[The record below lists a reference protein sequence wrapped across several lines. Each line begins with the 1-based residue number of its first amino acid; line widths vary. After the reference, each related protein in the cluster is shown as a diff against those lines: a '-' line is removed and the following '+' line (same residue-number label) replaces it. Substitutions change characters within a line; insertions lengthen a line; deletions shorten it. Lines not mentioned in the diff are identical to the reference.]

1 MPCPSSLSFK
11 LEEPILVGHSDGA
24 SIALIHA
31 GAGHAVRGVVAMAPH
46 VFIEPVCLSSIREA
60 TEAFENTDLAQK
72 LGRYHRDARKTFYG
86 WADVWLDPDF
96 KGWDIRADYLPG
108 RALAGARDPGARR
121 RVRHDGAARRD
132 RAPRERPVRAPQA
145 RELRACSLQGPA
157 RDGANGNEAIHPPDS
172 CVKNDATV
180 IGLISFAHGM
190 SHFYQ
195 LLLAPLFPFIKDE
208 LGVSYAALGFL
219 VALFYTLSGCSSR
232 SPGSWWTA
240 TARAACCWAGV
251 SFFVASTLVMG
262 FSTNYAMLALGAALG
277 GIGNSVFHPA
287 DFAILNARV
296 SSARLGYAFS
306 AHGVVGYV
314 GYAVAPM
321 FSVAIGAAFGWQ
333 AALLA
338 GAALGVAL
346 LALLLFNSRHLEIEA
361 QPRKASIKTEASV
374 LFSAPVVLCFVYF
387 TVFAAGLAGLQ
398 SFGVSAMVEQ
408 YRIAATAPRAR

>member
-1 MPCPSSLSFK
+1 
-11 LEEPILVGHSDGA
+11 
-24 SIALIHA
+24 
-31 GAGHAVRGVVAMAPH
+31 
-46 VFIEPVCLSSIREA
+46 
-60 TEAFENTDLAQK
+60 
-72 LGRYHRDARKTFYG
+72 
-86 WADVWLDPDF
+86 
-96 KGWDIRADYLPG
+96 
-108 RALAGARDPGARR
+108 
-121 RVRHDGAARRD
+121 
-132 RAPRERPVRAPQA
+132 
-145 RELRACSLQGPA
+145 
-157 RDGANGNEAIHPPDS
+157 
-172 CVKNDATV
+172 VKNDATV

-219 VALFYTLSGCSSR
+219 VALFYTLSGLLQPLAGFVVDRYGAR
-232 SPGSWWTA
+232 SVLLG
-240 TARAACCWAGV
+240 GV

-262 FSTNYAMLALGAALG
+262 LSTNYAMLALGAALG

-321 FSVAIGAAFGWQ
+321 FGVAIGAAFGWQ
-333 AALLA
+333 AALLT

-346 LALLLFNSRHLEIEA
+346 LALLLFNSKHLEIEA
-361 QPRKASIKTEASV
+361 QPKKASIKTEASV
-374 LFSAPVVLCFVYF
+374 LFSAPIVLCFVYF

-408 YRIAATAPRAR
+408 YRIAATAASSALTAYLVSAALGILAGGFVAARTTRHDHVAAAGMAVSAFAILAIAMNLVPGAALAAALAISGFASGVVAPSRDLIVRASTPPGAAGRVFGFVYSGLDVGAFATPVFYGWMLDHGMPHAVFYTIFAFLFAAMLTVLLIRVANPLSVQHPQ

>member
-1 MPCPSSLSFK
+1 
-11 LEEPILVGHSDGA
+11 
-24 SIALIHA
+24 
-31 GAGHAVRGVVAMAPH
+31 VR
-46 VFIEPVCLSSIREA
+46 
-60 TEAFENTDLAQK
+60 
-72 LGRYHRDARKTFYG
+72 
-86 WADVWLDPDF
+86 
-96 KGWDIRADYLPG
+96 
-108 RALAGARDPGARR
+108 
-121 RVRHDGAARRD
+121 
-132 RAPRERPVRAPQA
+132 
-145 RELRACSLQGPA
+145 
-157 RDGANGNEAIHPPDS
+157 
-172 CVKNDATV
+172 NDATV

-219 VALFYTLSGCSSR
+219 VALFYTLSGLLQPLAGFVVDRYGAR
-232 SPGSWWTA
+232 SVLL
-240 TARAACCWAGV
+240 AGV

-262 FSTNYAMLALGAALG
+262 FSSSYAMLALGAALG

-314 GYAVAPM
+314 GYAVAPV
-321 FSVAIGAAFGWQ
+321 FSVAIGAALGWQ

-338 GAALGVAL
+338 GAVLGVGL
-346 LALLLFNSRHLEIEA
+346 LALLHFNSRYLEIQA
-361 QPRKASIKTEASV
+361 QPRKKASIKTEAGV
-374 LFSAPVVLCFVYF
+374 LFAAPVVLCFVYF

-408 YRIAATAPRAR
+408 FRIAATSASSALTAYLVSAALGILAGGFVAARTTRHDYVAAAGMGASALAILAVAVNLVPGAALAAALAISGFASGVVAPSRDLIVRASTPPGAAGRVFGFVYSGLDVGAFATPVFYGWMLDHGMPHAVFYTIFAFLFAATLTVLLIPSKALRAAAP